1 MRGNAMKLA
10 ASLCLGFCLILGGA
24 AQAAAPRDMSNV
36 RGFNYTPASVTNEA
50 LYMQYDDAEVNRDFG
65 YARSLNLNQARIFAR
80 YAEWKQDTAKFRD
93 SFRKVMAA
101 AKRHNLQLMFV
112 LAPGRALIDVPATS
126 TQAAADAEVKRWVTD
141 LLQMAKGHKEVLAWD
156 VANEPDWSGYS
167 DNPQPESYRQ
177 HRMAIARRIA
187 DIVHGFDRNNLTT
200 VGCFRETCME
210 QTADFTDIL
219 SYHDYSPTVAEID
232 TYIARAKAFAAKVHK
247 PLVQTEVGCI
257 GRGNPYDMA
266 LREYKKAGVGTYI
279 WELMITKGW
288 GDIHGVFYPDG
299 TVRDPVIAA
308 AVMGIFR
315 NQGAETRLETP
326 DRESWVS
333 GPLARGDKW
342 LAAANPDWKDGLEI
356 AEIEAN
362 MLEGNQLVAMR
373 VPPTRTIKLLHD
385 GAPDLPALKAAMTQY
400 AALLRPYAGVGKLHG
415 N

>member
-1 MRGNAMKLA
+1 MKLA
-10 ASLCLGFCLILGGA
+10 ASLCLGFCLALGGI
-24 AQAAAPRDMSNV
+24 AQAAAPKDLSNV

-65 YARSLNLNQARIFAR
+65 YARTLGLNQVRTFAR
-80 YAEWKQDTAKFRD
+80 YSEWKQDTAKFRG

-101 AKRHNLQLMFV
+101 AKRHNLQIMFV
-112 LAPGRALIDVPATS
+112 LSPGRALIDVPATS
-126 TQAAADAEVKRWVTD
+126 TQAAADAEVKAWVTD
-141 LLQMAKGHKEVLAWD
+141 LLKMAKGHKEVLAWD

-177 HRMAIARRIA
+177 HRMAMARKIA
-187 DIVHGFDRNNLTT
+187 DIVHGFDKNNLTT

-210 QTADFTDIL
+210 VSEPYTDIL
-219 SYHDYSPTVAEID
+219 SYHDYSPTVAEVNR
-232 TYIARAKAFAAKVHK
+232 YITRAKAFAAKVHK
-247 PLVQTEVGCI
+247 PLVQTEVGAL
-257 GRGNPYDMA
+257 GRGAPYDMA
-266 LREYKKAGVGTYI
+266 LREYRKAGIGTYI

-315 NQGAETRLETP
+315 NQSADTRLESP
-326 DRESWVS
+326 DRESWVTA
-333 GPLARGDKW
+333 PLARADTW
-342 LAAANPDWKDGLEI
+342 LAAPNPDWAEGLEI

-362 MLEGNQLVAMR
+362 MLEGNQLIAMR
-373 VPPTRTIKLLHD
+373 VPPTRTIKLLRD
-385 GAPDLPALKAAMTQY
+385 GAPNLPALKDAMTQY
-400 AALLRPYAGVGKLHG
+400 TTLLRPWIGVGKQHG